1 MTEFLRDNIVWSQLL
16 SLTSGTGVDV
26 DQVLLSSYLSE
37 MKAKWP
43 DPGSREEEHQA
54 FYALLRALTYDR
66 RMEGV
71 DRGFRRAY
79 LSAVIEAANLLW
91 HNPNTFTSPQLE
103 NQAIHG
109 ARTRG
114 CGLLDIAYP
123 VTFLL
128 DAAMHAPSKHLR
140 MLLELFNDRDTKA
153 GKGVVAKDV
162 ALRQSLA
169 ACLLILYVDE
179 GHTHLRLTISKNI
192 TEVAADT
199 NEPVLLPHTSKAAWN
214 EHWPHI
220 VRNFEA
226 LSLWEFVL
234 HYAYAQAHMKNSAAV
249 FRTDM
254 PESFLELML
263 DMVKA
268 RANVHQNIDIVASV
282 YRGQG
287 TANQRLSALVV
298 IHEYMTA
305 VWSSR
310 TSSKSF
316 IQTTLLSPAASRSN
330 DKFAEKACS
339 LEDHLRVKGARM
351 AVKITASRPQHKLQA
366 PQRPRKAGRI
376 ALETLRH
383 STSKGTVNPDKPQPP
398 ITRPVAPSNGNNKA
412 DNSGGPQPKPSPW
425 QDYMHQ
431 FSHQPMHGNPGL
443 SQRSDEAQ
451 REKRWE
457 YTPRS
462 QRVGLLDP
470 EERDIVARLS
480 DTTLSAFD
488 SRAVM
493 RQMRKLPYDRQGKIL
508 ECVKTH
514 GTNNT

>member
-1 MTEFLRDNIVWSQLL
+1 M
-16 SLTSGTGVDV
+16 TSGTGFEV
-26 DQVLLSSYLSE
+26 DQVLLSSCLSE
-37 MKAKWP
+37 IKAKWP

-54 FYALLRALTYDR
+54 FHALLRALNYER
-66 RMEGV
+66 RMGGL
-71 DRGFRRAY
+71 DRGFHRAY
-79 LSAVIEAANLLW
+79 LPAVIEAANLLW

-123 VTFLL
+123 DTFLL

-140 MLLELFNDRDTKA
+140 MIFELFNDRDTKA
-153 GKGVVAKDV
+153 AKGVITKDV

-179 GHTHLRLTISKNI
+179 GHTPLRLMISKNI
-192 TEVAADT
+192 TEVGAET
-199 NEPVLLPHTSKAAWN
+199 NEPVLLPHASKAAWN

-220 VRNFEA
+220 VPNSGA
-226 LSLWEFVL
+226 LTLWEFVL

-249 FRTDM
+249 FRTEV
-254 PESFLELML
+254 PESFLDLML
-263 DMVKA
+263 DMVNS
-268 RANVHQNIDIVASV
+268 RANVHQNIEVVASV
-282 YRGQG
+282 YRGLG
-287 TANQRLSALVV
+287 TANQRLSALAV

-305 VWSSR
+305 VWNSR

-316 IQTTLLSPAASRSN
+316 IQTTLLSSAASRPN

-339 LEDHLRVKGARM
+339 LENQLRVKGARL
-351 AVKITASRPQHKLQA
+351 AVKITASRPQNKHQA
-366 PQRPRKAGRI
+366 SQSPQKAGRTARLI
-376 ALETLRH
+376 LRH
-383 STSKGTVNPDKPQPP
+383 TTPKGTVNPDKPQTAV
-398 ITRPVAPSNGNNKA
+398 TRPVAPSDGNIKA
-412 DNSGGPQPKPSPW
+412 DNSGGTQPKPSPW

-431 FSHQPMHGNPGL
+431 LSHQPLHGSPLL

-470 EERDIVARLS
+470 KSEIS
-480 DTTLSAFD
+480 
-488 SRAVM
+488 
-493 RQMRKLPYDRQGKIL
+493 LPGYPTRR
-508 ECVKTH
+508 
-514 GTNNT
+514 